1 MLALRGYGRL
11 SAYRSI
17 KGCSVHNSSALQMAL
32 ALAFWLRD
40 SGAGGSK
47 MRIVGIV
54 ALSAALVGCA
64 ASRQEVATRLG
75 DQYVGQN
82 VDALVI
88 KFGPPAST
96 FKMNSGDTSYIWQ
109 LGNQTN
115 INTDRGSGIASTQ
128 FCKVSVIAAKMGV
141 VSQLNTE
148 DSNAGGGLGGALGMY
163 GSICANRLG
172 MERQS

>member
-1 MLALRGYGRL
+1 
-11 SAYRSI
+11 
-17 KGCSVHNSSALQMAL
+17 
-32 ALAFWLRD
+32 
-40 SGAGGSK
+40 
-47 MRIVGIV
+47 MRTVGI
-54 ALSAALVGCA
+54 AALCAALGGCA

-109 LGNQTN
+109 IGNQTN
-115 INTDRGSGIASTQ
+115 INTDHGSGIASTQ
-128 FCKVSVIAAKMGV
+128 YCKVSVVASKTGI

-148 DSNAGGGLGGALGMY
+148 DSNAGGGLGATLGMY

-172 MERQS
+172 IERQS

>member
-1 MLALRGYGRL
+1 MGTVVLCATLA
-11 SAYRSI
+11 
-17 KGCSVHNSSALQMAL
+17 GC
-32 ALAFWLRD
+32 R
-40 SGAGGSK
+40 
-47 MRIVGIV
+47 
-54 ALSAALVGCA
+54 
-64 ASRQEVATRLG
+64 ASRQEVVTRLG
-75 DQYVGQN
+75 EQYVGQN

-115 INTDRGSGIASTQ
+115 INTDRGSGIATTQ
-128 FCKVSVIAAKMGV
+128 FCKVSVIASKTGI

-148 DSNAGGGLGGALGMY
+148 DSNAGAGLGSALGMY

-172 MERQS
+172 MERQT